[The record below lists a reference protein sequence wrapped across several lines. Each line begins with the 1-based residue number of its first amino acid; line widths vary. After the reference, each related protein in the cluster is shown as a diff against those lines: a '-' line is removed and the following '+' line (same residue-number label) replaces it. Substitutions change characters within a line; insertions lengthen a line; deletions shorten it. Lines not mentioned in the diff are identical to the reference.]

1 MTFAINKLP
10 LSPFAKSYYQS
21 KLEFMEKT
29 EFFVCKCHD
38 VSHQLVL
45 ETLETEENEEHVV
58 YGCFHIV
65 HLEFWE
71 KLKCAM
77 KYIFGRK
84 CKDGDFD
91 ALLLRPE
98 DADRLEWFANYLDGG
113 TSVTDKAVAPFQFTF
128 CSKENVY
135 EVAFEAY
142 QVTLNDGSIHSEYEI
157 SVCVSL
163 KPGNVFYRL
172 YRTAKYL
179 SGYCSCYG
187 DFDSFEFLPT
197 DAAKI
202 RIMVSGLRV
211 C

>member
-91 ALLLRPE
+91 ALLLRHE
-98 DADRLEWFANYLDGG
+98 DSDRLEWFANFLDGG

-187 DFDSFEFLPT
+187 DFDSFEFLPV

-202 RIMVSGLRV
+202 RSMAEGLRV
-211 C
+211 G

>member
-98 DADRLEWFANYLDGG
+98 DADRLEWFANYLDD
-113 TSVTDKAVAPFQFTF
+113 SIPAPDKQTDPFHFTF
-128 CSKENVY
+128 LSTDNVY
-135 EVAFEAY
+135 EVSFETF
-142 QVTLNDGSIHSEYEI
+142 QDKLKDGSILTDSEL
-157 SVCVSL
+157 SVCVWM
-163 KPGNVFYRL
+163 KPGNLFYRL
-172 YRTAKYL
+172 YRAAKYL
-179 SGYCSCYG
+179 SGYCSRYG
-187 DFDSFEFLPT
+187 DFDSFEFLSV

-202 RIMVSGLRV
+202 RSMAEGLRV
-211 C
+211 G

>member
-163 KPGNVFYRL
+163 KPGNVFYSL

>member
-77 KYIFGRK
+77 KYIFGRSARMAISTPCCCVPK
-84 CKDGDFD
+84 MPTDWNGLPTIWMIAF
-91 ALLLRPE
+91 LLPTSRPILFVSHSS
-98 DADRLEWFANYLDGG
+98 AQTMCMKSPSRPFK
-113 TSVTDKAVAPFQFTF
+113 TS
-128 CSKENVY
+128 SKT
-135 EVAFEAY
+135 EAY
-142 QVTLNDGSIHSEYEI
+142 
-157 SVCVSL
+157 
-163 KPGNVFYRL
+163 
-172 YRTAKYL
+172 
-179 SGYCSCYG
+179 
-187 DFDSFEFLPT
+187 
-197 DAAKI
+197 
-202 RIMVSGLRV
+202 
-211 C
+211 